1 MTRAASGL
9 APRHAHS
16 PETLSLLSPGT
27 PARPLGLV
35 AHADWS
41 LRADKRWVCVA
52 AQGPD
57 GWRLDAPVLV
67 GDVAEPEH
75 LLSTLVE
82 QARGRAVLVGLDA
95 GLGLPAAW
103 GQRAGVEAFLPFL
116 QQTVHEAGW
125 ERFWEPAASREEI
138 SLQRPFYPRRPG
150 GTRQHHL
157 VEGLG
162 LDGPQALRRL
172 CDQPRAGSPT
182 PCPLFWTLGAN
193 QVGKATLAA
202 WRTVVVPGLVDP
214 TLDLR
219 VWPFSG
225 ELEQCL
231 DGDVAL
237 AEVYPGEVAA
247 WLGMQLAAHGG
258 KRSRGRKAQG
268 RSSGRPWTGLGWRQP
283 PAPGGSRGRLWGCV
297 YRRGRLRCS
306 GGRGRAA
313 AVLCG
318 APDGLA
324 APGGTGCH
332 PRGVGARARACGR
345 DGGQGE
351 RHATLRKQND

>member
-1 MTRAASGL
+1 MRAA
-9 APRHAHS
+9 

-27 PARPLGLV
+27 LARPLGLV

-75 LLSTLVE
+75 LLSALVE
-82 QARGRAVLVGLDA
+82 QAGGRTALVGLDA

-116 QQTVHEAGW
+116 QETVHEAGW

-202 WRTVVVPGLVDP
+202 WRTVVVPGLADP

-225 ELEQCL
+225 ELEPCL

-258 KRSRGRKAQG
+258 KRSQLGRKAQAAILRSALDRLGVAPTPRLQAALEDGFGGASTGEDAFDAAVGAVGLLQCCAGHRTVWQPRQAPVATLEGWVLG
-268 RSSGRPWTGLGWRQP
+268 RAPANGDGGLG
-283 PAPGGSRGRLWGCV
+283 
-297 YRRGRLRCS
+297 
-306 GGRGRAA
+306 
-313 AVLCG
+313 
-318 APDGLA
+318 
-324 APGGTGCH
+324 
-332 PRGVGARARACGR
+332 
-345 DGGQGE
+345 
-351 RHATLRKQND
+351 